1 MKIYIIAVFLI
12 FYNILFPAI
21 TSAQII
27 ESKFSCLFI
36 DGVGSKTDKG
46 FYLQILPENLSMI
59 ERNSKLREKNT
70 GFAEIIAFNTWDEK
84 TVSSELLYVFD
95 IIISKNKS
103 DYINKKSNKFPHKFT
118 MNRKSYALDI
128 KNIYSNE
135 TLNYECMQL
144 NNNVSFAD
152 LIREHREELQQLIEH
167 NK

>member
-1 MKIYIIAVFLI
+1 M
-12 FYNILFPAI
+12 
-21 TSAQII
+21 I
-27 ESKFSCLFI
+27 ENKFSCLFI
-36 DGVGSKTDKG
+36 DGAGTKTDKG

-84 TVSSELLYVFD
+84 TVSSELLYVLD

-103 DYINKKSNKFPHKFT
+103 DYVNKISNKFPHKFT
-118 MNRKSYALDI
+118 MNRKTYALNI

-135 TLNYECMQL
+135 TLHYQCKQL
-144 NNNVSFAD
+144 NNNVSFTD
-152 LIREHREELQQLIEH
+152 LVLEHMEELQQLIEH

>member
-1 MKIYIIAVFLI
+1 MKIFIIVVLVI
-12 FYNILFPAI
+12 FYNILYPPI
-21 TSAQII
+21 TSALII

-36 DGVGSKTDKG
+36 DSAGTKTDKG
-46 FYLQILPENLSMI
+46 FYLHILPKNLSMI

-84 TVSSELLYVFD
+84 TVSSELLYVLD

-103 DYINKKSNKFPHKFT
+103 DYVNKKSNKFPHKFT
-118 MNRKSYALDI
+118 MNRKTYALNI

-135 TLNYECMQL
+135 TLHYQCKQL
-144 NNNVSFAD
+144 NNNASFTD
-152 LIREHREELQQLIEH
+152 LVLEHMEELQQLIEH

>member
-12 FYNILFPAI
+12 FYNILFLAI

-59 ERNSKLREKNT
+59 ERNSKLREKNR
-70 GFAEIIAFNTWDEK
+70 GLAEIIAFNTWGEK
-84 TVSSELLYVFD
+84 AVSSELLYVFN
-95 IIISKNKS
+95 ITISKNKS
-103 DYINKKSNKFPHKFT
+103 YYVNKKSYKFPHEFT
-118 MNRKSYALDI
+118 MNRKTYALNI

-135 TLNYECMQL
+135 TLNYQCMQL
-144 NNNVSFAD
+144 DNNVSFSD
-152 LIREHREELQQLIEH
+152 LILNHMEELQQLIEQ